1 VTDRPRPTIRDVAA
15 RAGVSVATVSR
26 VMNEKEDVSD
36 DARRRV
42 RAAAIT
48 LGYARGAGARPSAS
62 RRNGLIGVVVGDSCG
77 HPDLTVMFFGKVLAA
92 ISRRLGRSGYE
103 PVLLPADDDRADLH
117 ARQPHLA
124 RRFDATI
131 LIGVDNRAPVVHEV
145 IEAELP
151 CVGVDVHCDSPRAGY
166 VGSDN
171 FEGIRLGVRHLY
183 ALGHRRIAHIAG
195 AQNTVAGSERLESF
209 QSEAEVFDLDVPDD
223 YIAVGDFSSGS
234 GYREACALLAL
245 SSPPSAIVVGSDLMA
260 LAAVRAVWEFG
271 LQPGRDVAIVG
282 FDDLEAAALSHPPLT
297 TIRQDRD
304 ALGALAADHV
314 IELAE
319 DPQAVPRTTLLPV
332 ELVVRASS
340 GAIQSAA

>member
-1 VTDRPRPTIRDVAA
+1 VRDQPRPTIRDVAA

-36 DARRRV
+36 EARERV
-42 RAAAIT
+42 RAAAIAM
-48 LGYARGAGARPSAS
+48 GYARGLGPRPSAS
-62 RRNGLIGVVVGDSCG
+62 RRSGLIGVVVGDSSG

-103 PVLLPADDDRADLH
+103 PVLLPADDDRVDLH
-117 ARQPHLA
+117 ARKPNLA

-131 LIGVDNRAPVVHEV
+131 LIGVDDRAPVVHEV
-145 IEAELP
+145 VEAELP
-151 CVGVDVHCDSPRAGY
+151 CVGIDVRCNSPRAGY

-171 FEGIRLGVRHLY
+171 FEGIRLAVRHLY

-195 AQNTVAGSERLESF
+195 AQNTVAGSERLASF
-209 QSEAEVFDLDVPDD
+209 RREAEVFDLEVPDD
-223 YIAVGDFSSGS
+223 YIAVADFSSGS

-245 SSPPSAIVVGSDLMA
+245 PSPPSAIVVASDLMA

-271 LQPGRDVAIVG
+271 REPGRDVAIVG
-282 FDDLEAAALSHPPLT
+282 FDDLETAALSHPPLT

-304 ALGALAADHV
+304 ALGEVAADHV
-314 IELAE
+314 IELMQDPRAE
-319 DPQAVPRTTLLPV
+319 PRTTLLPV

>member
-1 VTDRPRPTIRDVAA
+1 VAA

-26 VMNEKEDVSD
+26 VMNDKEDVSD
-36 DARRRV
+36 DARERV
-42 RAAAIT
+42 RAAAVA
-48 LGYARGAGARPSAS
+48 LGYMRGPAIRSAAG
-62 RRNGLIGVVVGDSCG
+62 RRNGLIGVVVGDSWG

-103 PVLLPADDDRADLH
+103 PVLLSAVDGRADSH
-117 ARQPHLA
+117 TGQAQLA

-131 LIGVDNRAPVVHEV
+131 LIGMDSDAPIVQEV
-145 IEAELP
+145 IAAKLP
-151 CVGVDVHCDSPRAGY
+151 SVGVDVRCESPRAGY
-166 VGSDN
+166 VGSDH
-171 FEGIRLGVRHLY
+171 FEGIRLAVRHLY

-195 AQNTVAGSERLESF
+195 AENTVAGWDRLESF
-209 QSEAEVFDLDVPDD
+209 RHEAEVFGLEVPTG
-223 YIAVGDFSSGS
+223 YIATGDFSSGS

-245 SSPPSAIVVGSDLMA
+245 PSPPTAIVVASDLMA

-271 LQPGRDVAIVG
+271 MEPGRDVAIVG

-304 ALGALAADHV
+304 ALGDLAADHV

-319 DPQAVPRTTLLPV
+319 DPRAVPRRTLLPV